1 MSTIF
6 EYLHWRGDLTLE
18 QASFQPI
25 DALILAQLSYLPFD
39 GIISS
44 AFHES
49 ISLEACA
56 TQLFQ
61 SNLSEDKWHDHR
73 DLALLKTL
81 QHSERFRRMQLS
93 AFVNE
98 IDPVTEKQF
107 AAVCIDTLDGS
118 QFVSFRGTDN
128 TFVGWKEDFN
138 MSFETAVPSQRA
150 AVLYLNDAVDSLSGT
165 LRVGGHSKG
174 GNLAVYSS
182 ALLSPL
188 KQTRIA
194 SVYNLDGPGF
204 HSHFLEYSGYQCIRS
219 RAQTYVPQ
227 SSIVGMLLEHEESYH
242 VIHSN
247 QKGILQH
254 ELYSWEV
261 SRDDFVYL
269 KTVTEGSVA
278 ISETI
283 KAWLSQLSSEDR
295 EQFVDTLFG
304 VLAHVKADTFPELVQ
319 NLPQNAPSI
328 LKSIGKMDA
337 KNRKALSVAI
347 QTMLNAIRSTAVQY
361 LPFPKVHASKS
372 LEDKSSNHS
381 NS

>member
-18 QASFQPI
+18 QASFHPI
-25 DALILAQLSYLPFD
+25 DALILARLSYFPFD
-39 GIISS
+39 GIVSS
-44 AFHES
+44 VFHEA

-56 TQLFQ
+56 VQLFQ
-61 SNLSEDKWHDHR
+61 SNLTEDKWNDRR

-81 QHSERFRRMQLS
+81 QHSERFRRMRLS
-93 AFVNE
+93 AFINE
-98 IDPVTEKQF
+98 IDQVTEKQF
-107 AAVCIDTLDGS
+107 SAVNIDMLDGS
-118 QFVSFRGTDN
+118 HFISFRGTDN

-150 AVLYLNDAVDSLSGT
+150 AVLYLNDAVDLLSGIF
-165 LRVGGHSKG
+165 RVGGHSKG

-188 KQTRIA
+188 KQIRIEA
-194 SVYNLDGPGF
+194 VYNLDGPGF
-204 HSHFLEYSGYQCIRS
+204 HTQFLDYSGYQCIRS
-219 RAQTYVPQ
+219 RTQTYVPQ

-254 ELYSWEV
+254 DLYSWEV
-261 SRDDFVYL
+261 SRDNFVYL

-283 KAWLSQLSSEDR
+283 KIWLSHLSRGER
-295 EQFVDTLFG
+295 EQFVDALFG
-304 VLAHVKADTFPELVQ
+304 VLSLVKADTFPELVQ
-319 NLPQNAPSI
+319 NLPQNAPAI
-328 LKSIGKMDA
+328 LKSIGKMDSQ
-337 KNRKALSVAI
+337 NRKALQTAI
-347 QTMLNAIRSTAVQY
+347 QSMLNAIRSTALQY
-361 LPFPKVHASKS
+361 LPFPKVHTNAS
-372 LEDKSSNHS
+372 LEDTSEDSDA
-381 NS
+381 